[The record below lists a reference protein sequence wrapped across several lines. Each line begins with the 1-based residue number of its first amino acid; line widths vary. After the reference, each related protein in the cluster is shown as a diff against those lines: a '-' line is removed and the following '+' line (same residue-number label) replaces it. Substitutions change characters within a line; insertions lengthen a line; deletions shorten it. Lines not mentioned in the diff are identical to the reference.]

1 MSTPIRDPHLLTK
14 LLRRTVVAVEE
25 ESRMGM
31 RRVVAL
37 HFENGVRFP
46 LPAGNA
52 LRSAGETAEIR
63 ALLSGLSRQVAAVIR
78 RRVGPGDPGAAA
90 DIIDAT
96 LMTALAD
103 PDTLIEDLIEDQD
116 PTGFPLSRS

>member
-1 MSTPIRDPHLLTK
+1 MSIPIRDPQLLTE
-14 LLRRTVVAVEE
+14 LLQRRVLEVEE
-25 ESRMGM
+25 EAAMGM

-37 HFENGVRFP
+37 HLEGEVRFP
-46 LPAGNA
+46 LPVGNA

-63 ALLSGLSRQVAAVIR
+63 ALLCGLSRQVAAAIR
-78 RRVGPGDPGAAA
+78 LKVGPGDPSAAM

-103 PDTLIEDLIEDQD
+103 PDAFMDDQG
-116 PTGFPLSRS
+116 PASFPLARP